1 MATNIRKEDSMKQ
14 NVIVIDDA
22 RSELR
27 KQLILAATI
36 GYCANPE
43 CICTDYTPLANMVVG
58 TTNAILQELENQ
70 RKKQSNG

>member
-14 NVIVIDDA
+14 NVIVIDTTT
-22 RSELR
+22 SKFR

-43 CICTDYTPLANMVVG
+43 CICTDYKPLANMVVK
-58 TTNAILQELENQ
+58 TTDAILQELENQ
-70 RKKQSNG
+70 QKKQNNG

>member
-1 MATNIRKEDSMKQ
+1 MKQ

-22 RSELR
+22 RSEFR

-43 CICTDYTPLANMVVG
+43 FSTCDYKPLANMVVR
-58 TTNAILQELENQ
+58 TTDAILQELENQ
-70 RKKQSNG
+70 QKQQDNG

>member
-14 NVIVIDDA
+14 NVIVIDTPA
-22 RSELR
+22 SKFR

-43 CICTDYTPLANMVVG
+43 CICTDYKPLANMVVR
-58 TTNAILQELENQ
+58 TTDAILQELENQ
-70 RKKQSNG
+70 RKKQNNG

>member
-14 NVIVIDDA
+14 NVIVIDTPA
-22 RSELR
+22 SKFR

-43 CICTDYTPLANMVVG
+43 CICTDYKPLANRVVR
-58 TTNAILQELENQ
+58 TTDAILQELKNQ
-70 RKKQSNG
+70 QNKQDNG

>member
-14 NVIVIDDA
+14 NVIVIDTPA
-22 RSELR
+22 SKFR

-70 RKKQSNG
+70 QKKQDNG

>member
-1 MATNIRKEDSMKQ
+1 MKP

-22 RSELR
+22 RSEFR

-43 CICTDYTPLANMVVG
+43 CIYTDYKPLANMVVG
-58 TTNAILQELENQ
+58 TTEAILQELKNQ
-70 RKKQSNG
+70 QKQQDNG

>member
-14 NVIVIDDA
+14 NVIVIDTPA
-22 RSELR
+22 SKFR

-43 CICTDYTPLANMVVG
+43 CICTDYKPLANMVVR
-58 TTNAILQELENQ
+58 TTDAILQELKNQ
-70 RKKQSNG
+70 QKQQDNG